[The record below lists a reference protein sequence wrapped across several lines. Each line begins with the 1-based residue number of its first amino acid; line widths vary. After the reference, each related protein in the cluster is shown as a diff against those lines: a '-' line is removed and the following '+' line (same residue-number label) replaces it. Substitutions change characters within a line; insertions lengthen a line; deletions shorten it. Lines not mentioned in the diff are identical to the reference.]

1 MKKNTILLL
10 ILISCT
16 FNSKLLSQ
24 PTVGQ
29 EAPAISGIKLIDKQ
43 LPNIERKFVFID
55 FWATWCSPCRKSL
68 PHVDKLAEKYK
79 DKVVFFAI
87 SDEKETD
94 VLQFL
99 QKNKFNS
106 LIFGLDIQKNL
117 FSKLEIKSVPQ
128 YILISPENTILAS
141 GFSSEISDAYLDS
154 VITNYTA
161 AKPTITSKIIISEDS
176 VEKVS
181 SIEISEKKGMTK
193 FMSQNGYT
201 LIVRDSLHLVLPYL
215 TGVRLANRL
224 NLQNI
229 PRKMVEVKIFSR
241 NTPFDSLKIVA
252 HNQMMATYGITK
264 STVIKTTTVY
274 DFQVT
279 NRKLL
284 KDKNTFV
291 EPGALKSRNIINDS
305 TYMFDNYTLQEV
317 VNFLEGAYFPRLFY
331 VKNASSD
338 EYDWGLKI
346 VDPIKKDWVTFEKLT
361 AILKNEFGVE
371 IKERKN
377 KEIFTIFK

>member
-1 MKKNTILLL
+1 MKKLTILLL
-10 ILISCT
+10 ILLS
-16 FNSKLLSQ
+16 FSFGSKLLSQ

-29 EAPAISGIKLIDKQ
+29 KAPTLSGIKLIDKQ
-43 LPNIERKFVFID
+43 LPKIDNKFVFID

-79 DKVVFFAI
+79 EKVIFFAI

-94 VLQFL
+94 VRGFL

-117 FSKLEIKSVPQ
+117 FSKLEIESVPQ

-141 GFSSEISDAYLDS
+141 GYSSEISDAYLDS
-154 VITNYTA
+154 VITNYNA
-161 AKPTITSKIIISEDS
+161 AKPIIASKIILSEDS

-215 TGVRLANRL
+215 TGVRLANRM

-252 HNQMMATYGITK
+252 YNQLMATYGITK
-264 STVIKTTTVY
+264 STFIKKTTVY

-284 KDKNTFV
+284 KDKNTFE
-291 EPGALKSRNIINDS
+291 EPDTLKSRNIINDS

-317 VNFLEGAYFPRLFY
+317 VNFLESAYFPRLFY
-331 VKNASSD
+331 VKNATSD
-338 EYDWGLKI
+338 EYDWGLNI
-346 VDPIKKDWVTFEKLT
+346 VDPIKKEWVSFEKMT

-371 IKERKN
+371 MKERKN
-377 KEIFTIFK
+377 KEMFTVFK

>member
-1 MKKNTILLL
+1 MKRLTILLL
-10 ILISCT
+10 ILIS
-16 FNSKLLSQ
+16 FSFGSKLLSQ

-29 EAPAISGIKLIDKQ
+29 EAPTLSGIKLIDKQ
-43 LPNIERKFVFID
+43 LPNLDNKFVFVD

-106 LIFGLDIQKNL
+106 LIFGLDVQKNL
-117 FSKLEIKSVPQ
+117 FSKLEIESVPQ

-154 VITNYTA
+154 VITNYNA
-161 AKPTITSKIIISEDS
+161 AKPIIASKIKISEDS
-176 VEKVS
+176 IEKVS

-193 FMSQNGYT
+193 FMSQSGYT
-201 LIVRDSLHLVLPYL
+201 FIVRDSLHLVLPYL
-215 TGVRLANRL
+215 TGVRLANRM
-224 NLQNI
+224 NLQLI

-252 HNQMMATYGITK
+252 YNQMMATYGITK

-274 DFQVT
+274 DYQVT

-284 KDKNTFV
+284 KNKNTFV

-317 VNFLEGAYFPRLFY
+317 VNFLESAYFPRLFY
-331 VKNASSD
+331 VKNASPD
-338 EYDWGLKI
+338 EYDWDLKI
-346 VDPIKKDWVTFEKLT
+346 VDPIKIDWVTFEKLT
-361 AILKNEFGVE
+361 AILKYC
-371 IKERKN
+371 
-377 KEIFTIFK
+377 

>member
-1 MKKNTILLL
+1 MKRLTILLL
-10 ILISCT
+10 ILIS
-16 FNSKLLSQ
+16 FSFGSKLLSQ

-29 EAPAISGIKLIDKQ
+29 EAPALSGIKFIDKQ
-43 LPNIERKFVFID
+43 LPGLDKKFVFVD

-94 VLQFL
+94 VRQFL

-128 YILISPENTILAS
+128 YILISPENTILVS

-154 VITNYTA
+154 VITNYNA
-161 AKPTITSKIIISEDS
+161 AKPIIASKIKISEDS
-176 VEKVS
+176 IEKVS

-193 FMSQNGYT
+193 FISQSGYT
-201 LIVRDSLHLVLPYL
+201 FIVRDSLHLVLPYL
-215 TGVRLANRL
+215 TGVRLANRM

-264 STVIKTTTVY
+264 SSVIKTTTIY
-274 DFQVT
+274 DYQVT

-284 KDKNTFV
+284 KAKNTFE

-331 VKNASSD
+331 VKNASPD
-338 EYDWGLKI
+338 EYDWDLKI